1 MKVAVYSTHT
11 FERSFMEQANDA
23 KHELLF
29 LKPRL
34 SAITVNLAQGCQA
47 VSIFVGD
54 DASRPVLEALSE
66 IGVQFLALRSTGY
79 NHVDLKAAAML
90 QMRVA
95 RVTEYSPY
103 AVAEHSVALMLA
115 LNRKLIKA
123 HARVRELNFSLD
135 GLVGFDMHRKTVGI
149 IGLGKIG
156 KVVAT
161 ILRGFGCEILVSD
174 PLPDYHFALHLKIK
188 YTDVDT
194 LCTQSDIISLHA
206 PLTEQTRYL
215 INAERISK
223 MKKGVMLINTSRG
236 ALVNTKDV
244 IQGLKTGQIGSLG
257 LDVYEEEQNL
267 FFEDHSEEIL
277 QDDVIARLLTF
288 QNVLITS
295 HQAFLTD
302 TALQNIARTTIYN
315 LKCFEQGVVGVNEL
329 NEMM

>member
-1 MKVAVYSTHT
+1 MYSTHT
-11 FERSFMEQANDA
+11 FERSFLEQANDA

-34 SAITVNLAQGCQA
+34 SDTTVPLAQGCQA

-54 DASRPVLEALSE
+54 DASQPVLEALSE

-90 QMRVA
+90 QMRIA
-95 RVTEYSPY
+95 RVMEYSPY

-123 HARVRELNFSLD
+123 HTRVRELNFSLD

-161 ILRGFGCEILVSD
+161 ILRGFGCGILVSD
-174 PLPDYHFALHLKIK
+174 PSPDYHFATHLKIK

-206 PLTEQTRYL
+206 PLTAQTRYL

-223 MKKGVMLINTSRG
+223 MKRGVMLINTSRG

-277 QDDVIARLLTF
+277 QDDIIARLLTF

-315 LKCFEQGVVGVNEL
+315 LKCFEQGVIGVNEL